1 MGIHRDGYRQYT
13 GELLPGGTRFLVL
26 AGAELGRLWRR
37 KSTRW
42 VLILGALPLVII
54 VAAEVGKGLL
64 ESTAGGAL
72 PFQLQLL
79 DKLFNTEQVFLAIL
93 AAAAGAGLIADDRGS
108 NALILYLSRPLT
120 PTRYLA
126 AKGIALGA
134 ILSMVY
140 LVPAWILVLVS
151 ELMAREVDWL
161 GFGARA
167 ARATTVALL
176 HVGFTAAVVLFLSS
190 LATRARY
197 VGLGWIAVFFF
208 SDGIASG
215 LQRASE
221 GGAWA
226 RYFSIKDLFEDSA
239 AWIMGHGERGGAA
252 AVLLAMGLVA
262 GVALVLRM
270 RRLQAAAVSG

>member
-1 MGIHRDGYRQYT
+1 MGIHRGGYRQYA
-13 GELLPGGTRFLVL
+13 GDLLPGGTRFLVL
-26 AGAELGRLWRR
+26 AAAELSRLWRR

-42 VLILGALPLVII
+42 ILTLSALPLVII
-54 VAAEVGKGLL
+54 VAAEVGKGLI
-64 ESTAGGAL
+64 ESAAGAL
-72 PFQLQLL
+72 PFQLELL
-79 DKLFNTEQVFLAIL
+79 SRLFNAEQIFLAIL

-120 PTRYLA
+120 PERYLA

-134 ILSMVY
+134 VLSMVY

-151 ELMAREVDWL
+151 ELMARDVDWL
-161 GFGARA
+161 AFASRF
-167 ARATTVALL
+167 ARATAVAVL
-176 HVGFTAAVVLFLSS
+176 HIGFTGSVVLFLSS

-215 LQRASE
+215 FQRTSE
-221 GGAWA
+221 GAEWP
-226 RYFSIKDLFEDSA
+226 RYFSVKDLFEDSA
-239 AWIMGHGERGGAA
+239 EWLMGHGDRWSAA
-252 AVLLAMGLVA
+252 LVLLALALAA
-262 GVALVLRM
+262 GIALVVRM